1 MESAKYDEQDAQ
13 ILAISCN
20 SRFSLNKF
28 AESLNDPD
36 FPLLA
41 DFWPHGAVGEAYGVF
56 NAERGLNGRSIFIVD
71 RDGVIQYAKQYEPG
85 TLPENE
91 ELLAELASSSAA
103 SPTSH
108 NQAGRAPCAIVEARP
123 VLGHEDADAEGATR

>member
-56 NAERGLNGRSIFIVD
+56 NAERGLNARSIFIVD

-91 ELLAELASSSAA
+91 ELLAELAKLS
-103 SPTSH
+103 
-108 NQAGRAPCAIVEARP
+108 
-123 VLGHEDADAEGATR
+123 

>member
-1 MESAKYDEQDAQ
+1 MEQDAQ

-20 SRFSLNKF
+20 ARFTLTKF

-41 DFWPHGAVGEAYGVF
+41 DFWPHGVVGQAYGIF
-56 NAERGLNGRSIFIVD
+56 NDQRGIHSRSIFIVD
-71 RDGVIQYAKQYEPG
+71 REGVVQWGKVYEPG

-91 ELLAELASSSAA
+91 ELLAELAKL
-103 SPTSH
+103 P
-108 NQAGRAPCAIVEARP
+108 
-123 VLGHEDADAEGATR
+123 